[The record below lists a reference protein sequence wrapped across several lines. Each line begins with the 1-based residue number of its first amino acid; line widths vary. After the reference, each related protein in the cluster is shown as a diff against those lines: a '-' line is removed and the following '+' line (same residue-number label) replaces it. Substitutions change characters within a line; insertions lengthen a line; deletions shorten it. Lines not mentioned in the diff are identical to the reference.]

1 MERVIIF
8 TSLTQGNNPM
18 AQPHPQD
25 TDSVLK
31 PAGFHMDHPVP
42 PLSEV
47 HLSFSSLMD
56 YTSFLMGSF

>member
-1 MERVIIF
+1 
-8 TSLTQGNNPM
+8 M

-42 PLSEV
+42 RLSEV
-47 HLSFSSLMD
+47 HLSFSSLME
-56 YTSFLMGSF
+56 SF